1 MFIGK
6 TKIVLVLFFSIFLN
20 SLNSKTVLN
29 INYTNAEKIYFE
41 KNKWEFMD
49 KVFINYV
56 KKEPSIYDDLNFNV
70 AIFCGSITFL
80 FSLLLSI
87 DSRSTKMMANGAFI
101 SAITA
106 LVVGTIMHAINS
118 NYASNDKLSKVFI
131 WFIKN
136 YNPDLNSNI
145 SVNFKKFVPEELHEV
160 FDAMH
165 VEYNNLGE
173 KYLNNRGLNP
183 LYDLINKIKYDV
195 MKEKYRQPDVVY
207 HQSPCYIE

>member
-20 SLNSKTVLN
+20 SLNSKTTLN

-101 SAITA
+101 SAIAA

-131 WFIKN
+131 WFIK
-136 YNPDLNSNI
+136 
-145 SVNFKKFVPEELHEV
+145 
-160 FDAMH
+160 
-165 VEYNNLGE
+165 
-173 KYLNNRGLNP
+173 
-183 LYDLINKIKYDV
+183 
-195 MKEKYRQPDVVY
+195 
-207 HQSPCYIE
+207 